1 MNDFDSK
8 IAGLQEKL
16 KPLYAER
23 EALGEKLL
31 GQKEK
36 EQMKQPMT
44 PVQEM
49 EYFLFEDGSVS
60 GERYKAREK
69 YWRDKG
75 LWNSG
80 YHPDIQQVNLQM
92 MLYKGVQDNLE
103 QTISTVEEVLPLLK
117 VHNGVKRLGIFEH
130 TCSENGNWSVEITDT
145 SYDLILHYYHRKSVN
160 KSFDSLRALVQYVQ
174 QYHYY
179 ESSVDSNAAYNL
191 AWQHRDQIS
200 VHENIS
206 ILDGVRNSASKLLK
220 ENK

>member
-1 MNDFDSK
+1 MTDFDSK
-8 IAGLQEKL
+8 IAALEEKRE
-16 KPLYAER
+16 PLYAER
-23 EALGEKLL
+23 DALNDKIIKLSKQIEKLR
-31 GQKEK
+31 GQKEQ

-44 PVQEM
+44 PAQEM

-103 QTISTVEEVLPLLK
+103 QTIRTIEEVLPLLK
-117 VHNGVKRLGIFEH
+117 VHNGVKRLDIFEH
-130 TCSENGNWSVEITDT
+130 TCSENGCWSVEITDT

-160 KSFDSLRALVQYVQ
+160 KSFDSLRALVEYVQ
-174 QYHYY
+174 EYHYY
-179 ESSVDSNAAYNL
+179 ESSVDSDEDEEY
-191 AWQHRDQIS
+191 D
-200 VHENIS
+200 
-206 ILDGVRNSASKLLK
+206 
-220 ENK
+220 

>member
-8 IAGLQEKL
+8 IAALEEKR

-23 EALGEKLL
+23 DALNDKIVKLSNQIEKLR

-36 EQMKQPMT
+36 EQLSQPMT
-44 PVQEM
+44 SAQEM
-49 EYFLFEDGSVS
+49 EYFLFEDGRVS

-80 YHPDIQQVNLQM
+80 YFPELNQVNLQM
-92 MLYKGVQDNLE
+92 MLYKGKDDNLE
-103 QTISTVEEVLPLLK
+103 QTISTLEEVIPMLK
-117 VHNGVKRLGIFEH
+117 VHKGVKRLDIFEH
-130 TCSENGNWSVEITDT
+130 TCSENGSWSVEITDT
-145 SYDLILHYYHRKSVN
+145 SYDLILHCYHRKSVN

-179 ESSVDSNAAYNL
+179 ESSVDSNEDEDY
-191 AWQHRDQIS
+191 D
-200 VHENIS
+200 
-206 ILDGVRNSASKLLK
+206 
-220 ENK
+220 

>member
-1 MNDFDSK
+1 MTDFDSK
-8 IAGLQEKL
+8 IAALEEKR

-23 EALGEKLL
+23 GTLTDKIVKLSKQIEKLR
-31 GQKEK
+31 GQKEE

-75 LWNSG
+75 LYSSG
-80 YHPDIQQVNLQM
+80 YYPELEQVSVKLM
-92 MLYKGVQDNLE
+92 MYKGEQDNLE
-103 QTISTVEEVLPLLK
+103 QTISTLEEVIPLLK
-117 VHNGVKRLGIFEH
+117 IHDGVKRLDIFEH
-130 TCSENGNWSVEITDT
+130 TCSENGSWSVEITDT

-160 KSFDSLRALVQYVQ
+160 KSFDTLRALVQYVQ

-179 ESSVDSNAAYNL
+179 ESSVDSNEDEDY
-191 AWQHRDQIS
+191 D
-200 VHENIS
+200 
-206 ILDGVRNSASKLLK
+206 
-220 ENK
+220 

>member
-1 MNDFDSK
+1 MTDFDSK
-8 IAGLQEKL
+8 IAPLEEKR

-23 EALGEKLL
+23 DTVNDKIVKFTKQIEKLRR
-31 GQKEK
+31 QKEK

-44 PVQEM
+44 PTQEM

-69 YWRDKG
+69 YWHDKG

-92 MLYKGVQDNLE
+92 MLYKGEQDNLE
-103 QTISTVEEVLPLLK
+103 QTISTLEEVIPMLK
-117 VHNGVKRLGIFEH
+117 VYNGVKRLDIFEH
-130 TCSENGNWSVEITDT
+130 TCSENGSWSVEITDA

-160 KSFDSLRALVQYVQ
+160 KSFDSLRGLVQYVQ

-179 ESSVDSNAAYNL
+179 ESSVDSNEDEDY
-191 AWQHRDQIS
+191 D
-200 VHENIS
+200 
-206 ILDGVRNSASKLLK
+206 
-220 ENK
+220 